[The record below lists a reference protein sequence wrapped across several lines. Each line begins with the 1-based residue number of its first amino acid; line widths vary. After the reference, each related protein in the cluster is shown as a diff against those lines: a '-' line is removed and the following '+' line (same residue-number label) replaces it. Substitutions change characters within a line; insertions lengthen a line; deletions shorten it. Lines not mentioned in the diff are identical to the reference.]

1 MQLDRIVN
9 FHKTIGD
16 KTRIRI
22 ICLLK
27 EEHLH
32 GQAIAES

>member
-27 EEHLH
+27 EGLFMVK
-32 GQAIAES
+32 QLRES